1 MSLATNYRL
10 GPQIYQFTTD
20 SFGEFVLIVL
30 GCVVLVVIAQ
40 HQLHRAGLYARRHI
54 FRNKRASLIESAFPD
69 FCYQPFLTSQDVASL
84 ANYAETDDIYGPEI
98 YNLID
103 DHQGNQHRSV
113 FDLRTASRPIDG
125 GFTRAS
131 ISSEFLISLSE
142 QTLTPFQL
150 CIEGIAN
157 ISLWGEDLD
166 IDIDGE
172 FIFSKN
178 FKLTGPNKEVII
190 KLFDKPLVNFFRTNT
205 FLFTSGALEVKE
217 RAIVFHHAIALAPED
232 IRTTLVTLS
241 KLIEL
246 LTRQAQN

>member
-1 MSLATNYRL
+1 
-10 GPQIYQFTTD
+10 
-20 SFGEFVLIVL
+20 
-30 GCVVLVVIAQ
+30 VVLVVIAQ
-40 HQLHRAGLYARRHI
+40 HQLHSVGLYARRHI
-54 FRNKRASLIESAFPD
+54 FGNKRASLIASAFPD
-69 FCYQPFLTSQDVASL
+69 FCYQPFLTSQDLASL
-84 ANYAETDDIYGPEI
+84 ANYSEADDIYGPEV

-113 FDLRTASRPIDG
+113 FDLRTVSHTTGG

-150 CIEGIAN
+150 CIESIAN

-166 IDIDGE
+166 IDIEGE
-172 FIFSKN
+172 FIFSQN
-178 FKLTGPNKEVII
+178 FNLTGPNREAII

-205 FLFTSGALEVKE
+205 LLFTQGALEVKE
-217 RAIVFHHAIALAPED
+217 SAIIFHHAFALAPQD
-232 IRTTLVTLS
+232 IRATLVTLS

-246 LTRQAQN
+246 LTRQTQR